1 MSSGKG
7 SDATQIRH
15 TQIRH
20 STPKPAQE
28 RRQPRWHTGM
38 QFCWL
43 LLRLYLLLNAAWRSP
58 VTQTLTHSAGQHK
71 YGTCACCADAPVR
84 SWRGALRPH
93 ATGTAP
99 SRAHFFSLTASPS
112 AAASSGA
119 SPPPISAASAASSSG
134 AERVSAGAHE
144 AMEVAVL
151 ASRSQSSWGERAE
164 EP

>member
-20 STPKPAQE
+20 STPTPAQE
-28 RRQPRWHTGM
+28 RRHQPRWHTGTV
-38 QFCWL
+38 L
-43 LLRLYLLLNAAWRSP
+43 LATFTIVFATQRSMGSP
-58 VTQTLTHSAGQHK
+58 VTQTLTHSADQHK

-99 SRAHFFSLTASPS
+99 ARAHFFSLTASPS

-151 ASRSQSSWGERAE
+151 ASWSQSSWGERAE